1 MKGQL
6 SLLIGLLAI
15 AVNIS
20 GCSGSDKQH
29 MDARDSSYK
38 SGGYETVMT
47 TYTETEAEGLEI
59 YNELFKFNVID
70 LSRFL

>member
-38 SGGYETVMT
+38 SGGCETVMT